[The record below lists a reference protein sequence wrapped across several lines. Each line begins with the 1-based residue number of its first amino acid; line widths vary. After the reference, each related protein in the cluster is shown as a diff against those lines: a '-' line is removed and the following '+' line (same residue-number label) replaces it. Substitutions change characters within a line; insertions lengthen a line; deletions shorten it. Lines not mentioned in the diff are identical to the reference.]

1 MLTTSILVL
10 SMGIIAYLSKGK
22 GLFMV
27 AGVISILVFGI
38 AALYLLTF
46 FLFPLFIVI
55 SAPSML
61 WIFFIVECILFASIL
76 IYTAI
81 DFFMIKKEIE
91 ARNNITNSDCLY
103 FSLVIYSDFVRIFIQ
118 LLRLLIIL
126 FSAKGRNK

>member
-1 MLTTSILVL
+1 
-10 SMGIIAYLSKGK
+10 
-22 GLFMV
+22 
-27 AGVISILVFGI
+27 
-38 AALYLLTF
+38 
-46 FLFPLFIVI
+46 
-55 SAPSML
+55 ML